1 MQYLVALLALTA
13 CVFVVEAQPRN
24 DLRFSNIPYFTE
36 QINPVLNRHRGRF
49 RPFAGQKGS
58 PIANIR
64 SGRSITDNELTT
76 DIECVYAYESLFC
89 SGQDKTGA
97 DAKIE
102 CDAEEN
108 FLNLGL
114 ENVTEYALSDLR
126 ILKTGEGESK
136 IKMYMFGKSMLT
148 STWMS
153 YIVRDYETK
162 NRNIL
167 SIHNSFDGLRDQGI
181 TILDKS
187 CWERMITFFKSM
199 KPAGEIDLM
208 NNERPVK
215 IIARLNVL

>member
-1 MQYLVALLALTA
+1 MTLTEISIKRPSLIIVIFTILIGGGLICYNKLSYELL
-13 CVFVVEAQPRN
+13 P
-24 DLRFSNIPYFTE
+24 DFSP
-36 QINPVLNRHRGRF
+36 PVLTVTTVYPG
-49 RPFAGQKGS
+49 AS
-58 PIANIR
+58 PSTVENQV
-64 SGRSITDNELTT
+64 SKPLE
-76 DIECVYAYESLFC
+76 
-89 SGQDKTGA
+89 
-97 DAKIE
+97 DA
-102 CDAEEN
+102 
-108 FLNLGL
+108 LSGL